1 MEKHAERYSKGYAAH
16 KGYTFWEKDFDEMAK
31 KTMLRQIISKWGVMS
46 VDLQTAYMADG
57 ATIKEDLTPEFIEIE
72 ENAPAEV
79 AEEEPPKEITAK
91 DIRKTAEAA
100 ANATDDLF

>member
-1 MEKHAERYSKGYAAH
+1 
-16 KGYTFWEKDFDEMAK
+16 
-31 KTMLRQIISKWGVMS
+31 
-46 VDLQTAYMADG
+46 MADG

-79 AEEEPPKEITAK
+79 AAEEPPKEITAK